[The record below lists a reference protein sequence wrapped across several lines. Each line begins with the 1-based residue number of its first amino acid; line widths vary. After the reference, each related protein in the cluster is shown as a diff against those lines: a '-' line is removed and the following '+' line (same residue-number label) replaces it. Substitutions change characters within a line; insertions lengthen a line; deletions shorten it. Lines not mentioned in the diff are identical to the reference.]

1 MITKEVLFYKY
12 MILMLVGDNRGCF
25 GHRHTQTRNFL
36 DTFRE
41 VLVTFNYL
49 YNYLYNELYLDLY
62 MDIFFYNYTF
72 YNINF
77 RI

>member
-1 MITKEVLFYKY
+1 MDME
-12 MILMLVGDNRGCF
+12 
-25 GHRHTQTRNFL
+25 FL

-49 YNYLYNELYLDLY
+49 YNYLYKELYLDLY
-62 MDIFFYNYTF
+62 MDISFTIIHYITLT
-72 YNINF
+72 F